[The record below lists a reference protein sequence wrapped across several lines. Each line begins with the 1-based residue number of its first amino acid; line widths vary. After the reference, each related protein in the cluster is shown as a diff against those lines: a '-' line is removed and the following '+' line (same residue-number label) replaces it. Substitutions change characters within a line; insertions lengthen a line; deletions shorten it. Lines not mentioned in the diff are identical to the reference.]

1 MNDFEMSGQVSGV
14 KKGVKKSENCL
25 QPIFE
30 GLVNSIEANANNIYI
45 YIINKKIYLIQ

>member
-14 KKGVKKSENCL
+14 KRGVKKSENCL

-30 GLVNSIEANANNIYI
+30 GLVNSIEANATDIYI
-45 YIINKKIYLIQ
+45 YIYI